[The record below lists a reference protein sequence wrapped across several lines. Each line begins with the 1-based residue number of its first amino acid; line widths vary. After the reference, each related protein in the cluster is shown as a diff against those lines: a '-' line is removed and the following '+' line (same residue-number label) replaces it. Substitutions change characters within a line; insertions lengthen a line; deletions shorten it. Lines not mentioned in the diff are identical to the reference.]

1 MHSIEDVSRFNRVL
15 RFRIYSARAFFTFCR
30 NVVLSPFLLD
40 SCMLD
45 FLIFLLH
52 IYKTDLKIKSK
63 FYVKLQEFVQLFKGL
78 LCPNL
83 IASSLSSK
91 RMLLSTRLFSS
102 VASVTKASST
112 LRFSFAEVSITNSTS
127 ESIT

>member
-1 MHSIEDVSRFNRVL
+1 MFKKSQFNIQNR
-15 RFRIYSARAFFTFCR
+15 
-30 NVVLSPFLLD
+30 
-40 SCMLD
+40 
-45 FLIFLLH
+45 
-52 IYKTDLKIKSK
+52 DLKIKSK
-63 FYVKLQEFVQLFKGL
+63 FYVKLQEFVQLFNGL

-112 LRFSFAEVSITNSTS
+112 LRFSLAEVSITNSTS
-127 ESIT
+127 VYVVVHVNAPEFLLWIFRSLFTGQNIPIREAHH